1 MVRGRWCGDGAGRL
15 VFIGRKV
22 EVCGVEVSPSP
33 GKVFLGFV
41 AAARNKKM
49 QWKGLSVNYYSI
61 PFSKVLSDGPF
72 QLHSSLT

>member
-49 QWKGLSVNYYSI
+49 QWKGPSVNYTT
-61 PFSKVLSDGPF
+61 PFSRVFLRPF